1 MDAAEG
7 KRIDMAT
14 IEDEIEASTQ
24 DTILASSPPKEK
36 EAYKTQCRPTCSKI
50 SKNLYEGTIGR
61 KSAEDK
67 TKEKATRAT
76 SPFRNPVKITEVDL
90 VSDTEEEKEK
100 PSKEV
105 GYGGG
110 ALQVTQN
117 GFTIEVKIQN
127 GVSTNSTTINL
138 TSEATKRNLSNNK

>member
-1 MDAAEG
+1 M
-7 KRIDMAT
+7 
-14 IEDEIEASTQ
+14 
-24 DTILASSPPKEK
+24 
-36 EAYKTQCRPTCSKI
+36 
-50 SKNLYEGTIGR
+50 IGR
-61 KSAEDK
+61 KSEEDK

-105 GYGGG
+105 GYGGSG
-110 ALQVTQN
+110 LQVTQN

-127 GVSTNSTTINL
+127 GISTNSTTINL